1 VRSTAPNMVAAH
13 RGTSTKPAVRRER
26 DRGGCP
32 KIKNQWDRCGVYY
45 VKPDCRARTV
55 AGATPLRLR
64 VTLDDAASSAAMA
77 SHQTGAAL
85 TVREK

>member
-1 VRSTAPNMVAAH
+1 MGSVW
-13 RGTSTKPAVRRER
+13 GLLRE
-26 DRGGCP
+26 
-32 KIKNQWDRCGVYY
+32 
-45 VKPDCRARTV
+45 PDWRARTV